1 MRVLLPLPVTISTS
15 PTPGNGTSRRFRPSA
30 SEMRRPEP
38 YNSAITA
45 ASRAQIQG
53 SRVSPARSSASVR
66 RLAAAIWIGFG
77 RLFPTFGARIADSA
91 PTLPLP
97 SRSRKRPNERRPASA
112 RIKERLP
119 ISSARRIA
127 MKALTSLASSP
138 ANRASVTRV
147 PQCSQRK
154 TRHWSRPARGP
165 KLAAAFHFESDSAM
179 DHSTRASTLSASS
192 ARVVDVLVPVALNQ
206 AYSYRVPRGMVLRMT
221 LRMGEHLG
229 PERVRMGVRLIGAS
243 PQRMTPARRRLIDIL
258 SDGLLHAKSEAAKE
272 AGVSTGVI
280 DGLVDEGTLTTEA
293 MPRAQAPP
301 APDPSFSA
309 PDFSRLQRTAVDA
322 MRALAANGSF
332 HVALLD
338 GVTGSG
344 KTEVYFE
351 AIAEI
356 IRRGKQSLILMPEIA
371 LTGQFLDRFAHR
383 FGVRPLE
390 WHSELT
396 PRTRQRNW
404 AAIAAGEAP
413 VVVGARS
420 ALFLPYADLGL
431 IVVDEEHDQAY
442 KQDEGAHYHARDMA
456 VVRAHIAKIP
466 IVLASATPS
475 VETEVN
481 ARKGRYQRVVLPS
494 RFGGQHMPHIEA
506 IDLRREAPVRG
517 RFISPRLAEQI
528 QIAVERREQ
537 ALLFLN
543 RRGYAPLTLCRAC
556 GHRFACTICDAWLV
570 DHRFRQR
577 LVCHHCGFSMPRP
590 HICPHCAAEQ
600 SLVAVGPGVERLQEE
615 AAQLFPDARTM
626 VLSSDLITSIE
637 TMRTEL
643 NEIAQGRVDIIIG
656 TQLVAK
662 GHNFPRLNLVGVID
676 ADLGLS
682 NGDPRAAE
690 RTFQLLNQV
699 IGRAGREQGRG
710 VGYLQTHQPDHPV
723 MKALIACDREAFYAS
738 EIEARERAFYP
749 PFGRLASLIISAG
762 DRSTAES
769 FARRLVAVAPIDE
782 RIQVLGPAE
791 APLAVIKGRY
801 RFRLLVKSLR
811 NVDLSEYLR
820 EWLAAGPKT
829 KGNLKLEIDVDPQSF
844 L

>member
-1 MRVLLPLPVTISTS
+1 MDT
-15 PTPGNGTSRRFRPSA
+15 
-30 SEMRRPEP
+30 
-38 YNSAITA
+38 
-45 ASRAQIQG
+45 
-53 SRVSPARSSASVR
+53 ARSH
-66 RLAAAIWIGFG
+66 
-77 RLFPTFGARIADSA
+77 
-91 PTLPLP
+91 
-97 SRSRKRPNERRPASA
+97 
-112 RIKERLP
+112 
-119 ISSARRIA
+119 
-127 MKALTSLASSP
+127 ASSITP
-138 ANRASVTRV
+138 TS
-147 PQCSQRK
+147 
-154 TRHWSRPARGP
+154 
-165 KLAAAFHFESDSAM
+165 M
-179 DHSTRASTLSASS
+179 
-192 ARVVDVLVPVALNQ
+192 VDVLVPVALDQ
-206 AYSYRVPRGMVLRMT
+206 TYSYRVPRGMDLKAGDVVAVPLGAREVMAVVWAENAKPDPRLHNRLKDVSEKLDLPPLKPELRALVDWVANYTLSARGMVLRMT
-221 LRMGEHLG
+221 LRMGENLG
-229 PERVRMGVRLIGAS
+229 PERMRLGVRLVGE
-243 PQRMTPARRRLIDIL
+243 PPRRMTPARRRVIDVL
-258 SDGLLHAKSEAAKE
+258 ADRLLHGKSEAARE
-272 AGVSTGVI
+272 AGVSSGVI
-280 DGLVDEGTLTTEA
+280 DGLVDEGTLTVEP
-293 MPRAQAPP
+293 MPPPP
-301 APDPSFSA
+301 APPMPDPDYA
-309 PDFSRLQRTAVDA
+309 QPDFSHQQRAAADA
-322 MRALAANGSF
+322 MRTLAASGSF

-351 AIAEI
+351 AIAEN
-356 IRRGKQSLILMPEIA
+356 IRRNRQSLILMPEIA
-371 LTGQFLDRFAHR
+371 LTGQFLDRFAQR

-390 WHSELT
+390 WHSELS
-396 PRTRQRNW
+396 PRTRARNW
-404 AAIAAGEAP
+404 AAISGGEAP

-431 IVVDEEHDQAY
+431 IIVDEEHDQAY
-442 KQDEGAHYHARDMA
+442 KQDDGAHYHARDMA

-475 VETEVN
+475 IESEVN
-481 ARKGRYQRVVLPS
+481 ARKGRYQRIALPS
-494 RFGGQHMPHIEA
+494 RFGGQHMPQIEA
-506 IDLRREAPVRG
+506 IDLRREPPARG

-528 QIAVERREQ
+528 RYAVERREQ

-590 HICPHCAAEQ
+590 NICPHCAAEE

-615 AAQLFPDARTM
+615 AAALFPGARTM

-637 TMRTEL
+637 TMRSEL
-643 NEIAQGRVDIIIG
+643 NEIAEGRVDIIIG

-662 GHNFPRLNLVGVID
+662 GHNFPRLNLVGVVD
-676 ADLGLS
+676 ADLGLG

-699 IGRAGREQGRG
+699 IGRAGRDQGRG
-710 VGYLQTHQPDHPV
+710 VGYLQTHQPEHPV
-723 MKALIACDREAFYAS
+723 MKALVANDREAFYAS
-738 EIEARERAFYP
+738 EIESRERTGYP

-762 DRSTAES
+762 DRPTAEGFGRKLAS
-769 FARRLVAVAPIDE
+769 VAPLDE

-811 NVDLSEYLR
+811 SVDLSQYLR

-829 KGNLKLEIDVDPQSF
+829 TGNLKLEVDVDPQSF

>member
-1 MRVLLPLPVTISTS
+1 MDHSIRT
-15 PTPGNGTSRRFRPSA
+15 GT
-30 SEMRRPEP
+30 
-38 YNSAITA
+38 
-45 ASRAQIQG
+45 
-53 SRVSPARSSASVR
+53 SSAS
-66 RLAAAIWIGFG
+66 
-77 RLFPTFGARIADSA
+77 
-91 PTLPLP
+91 
-97 SRSRKRPNERRPASA
+97 
-112 RIKERLP
+112 
-119 ISSARRIA
+119 
-127 MKALTSLASSP
+127 
-138 ANRASVTRV
+138 
-147 PQCSQRK
+147 
-154 TRHWSRPARGP
+154 
-165 KLAAAFHFESDSAM
+165 
-179 DHSTRASTLSASS
+179 STRI
-192 ARVVDVLVPVALNQ
+192 VDVLVPVALNQ
-206 AYSYRVPRGMVLRMT
+206 AYSYLVPREVVAVVWAENANPDPRLHNRLKDVGEKIDVPALKPELRALVDWVANYTLSTRGMVLRMS
-221 LRMGEHLG
+221 LRMGDDLG
-229 PERVRMGVRLIGAS
+229 PERVRAGVRLSGPP
-243 PQRMTPARRRLIDIL
+243 PQRMTPARRRLIELL
-258 SDGLLHAKSEAAKE
+258 SDGLLHGKSEAARE
-272 AGVSTGVI
+272 AGVSAGVI
-280 DGLVDEGTLTTEA
+280 DGLVDEGTLAVET
-293 MPRAQAPP
+293 MPPPLPPP
-301 APDPSFSA
+301 APDPSFA
-309 PDFSRLQRTAVDA
+309 QPEFSRQQRTAVDA

-332 HVALLD
+332 HTALLD

-351 AIAEI
+351 AIAET

-371 LTGQFLDRFAHR
+371 LTGQFLDRFARR
-383 FGVRPLE
+383 FGVRPIE
-390 WHSELT
+390 WHSGLT

-420 ALFLPYADLGL
+420 ALFLPYANLGL

-475 VETEVN
+475 VESEVN

-506 IDLRREAPVRG
+506 IDLRREPPARG
-517 RFISPRLAEQI
+517 RFISPFLAEQMK
-528 QIAVERREQ
+528 IAIERREQ

-590 HICPHCAAEQ
+590 HVCPNCQAEE

-615 AAQLFPDARTM
+615 AASLFPEARTM

-637 TMRTEL
+637 SMRSEL

-662 GHNFPRLNLVGVID
+662 GHHFPRLNLVGVVD
-676 ADLGLS
+676 ADLGLG

-699 IGRAGREQGRG
+699 IGRAGRDQGRG
-710 VGYLQTHQPDHPV
+710 VGYLQTHQPEHPV
-723 MKALIACDREAFYAS
+723 MKALIACDREAFYES
-738 EIEARERAFYP
+738 EIASRERTGYP

-762 DRSTAES
+762 DRPTAEG
-769 FARRLVAVAPIDE
+769 FARRLAAVAPLDE

-801 RFRLLVKSLR
+801 RFRLLVKALR
-811 NVDLSEYLR
+811 SVDLSEYLR
-820 EWLAAGPKT
+820 EWLAGGPKT
-829 KGNLKLEIDVDPQSF
+829 KGNLKLEVDVDPQSF

>member
-1 MRVLLPLPVTISTS
+1 MDNPTRTS
-15 PTPGNGTSRRFRPSA
+15 SS
-30 SEMRRPEP
+30 
-38 YNSAITA
+38 A
-45 ASRAQIQG
+45 AS
-53 SRVSPARSSASVR
+53 
-66 RLAAAIWIGFG
+66 
-77 RLFPTFGARIADSA
+77 T
-91 PTLPLP
+91 
-97 SRSRKRPNERRPASA
+97 
-112 RIKERLP
+112 
-119 ISSARRIA
+119 
-127 MKALTSLASSP
+127 
-138 ANRASVTRV
+138 
-147 PQCSQRK
+147 
-154 TRHWSRPARGP
+154 
-165 KLAAAFHFESDSAM
+165 
-179 DHSTRASTLSASS
+179 
-192 ARVVDVLVPVALNQ
+192 RVVDVLVPVALNQ
-206 AYSYRVPRGMVLRMT
+206 TYSYRVPRGMELEAGDVVAVPLGPREVIGVVWAQNQKPDPRLHNRLKDVGEKLDVPPLKSELRALVDWVANYTLSARGMVLRMT
-221 LRMGEHLG
+221 LRMGENLG
-229 PERVRMGVRLIGAS
+229 PERARIGVRLVGE
-243 PQRMTPARRRLIDIL
+243 PPRRMTPARRRVIEVL
-258 SDGLLHAKSEAAKE
+258 SDGLLHGKSEAARE

-280 DGLVDEGTLTTEA
+280 DGLVDEGTLDVEA
-293 MPRAQAPP
+293 MPPP
-301 APDPSFSA
+301 PPPPPPDPSCAQPEFT
-309 PDFSRLQRTAVDA
+309 REQRSAVD
-322 MRALAANGSF
+322 MLRTLAANGSF

-351 AIAEI
+351 AIAET
-356 IRRGKQSLILMPEIA
+356 IRRGKQTLILMPEIA
-371 LTGQFLDRFAHR
+371 LTGQFLDRFSRR
-383 FGVRPLE
+383 FGVRPIE

-396 PRTRQRNW
+396 PRTRARNW
-404 AAIAAGEAP
+404 AAISSGQAP

-420 ALFLPYADLGL
+420 ALFMPYADLGL

-442 KQDEGAHYHARDMA
+442 KQDDGAHYHARDMA

-475 VETEVN
+475 VESEVN
-481 ARKGRYQRVVLPS
+481 ARKGRYQRVALPS

-506 IDLRREAPVRG
+506 IDLRREQPTRG
-517 RFISPRLAEQI
+517 RFISPRLVEQI
-528 QIAVERREQ
+528 RIAVERREQ

-556 GHRFACTICDAWLV
+556 GHRFACNICDAWLV

-590 HICPHCAAEQ
+590 HVCPNCAAEE

-615 AAQLFPDARTM
+615 AAALFPDARTM

-637 TMRTEL
+637 TMRSEL
-643 NEIAQGRVDIIIG
+643 NEIAEGRVDIIIG

-662 GHNFPRLNLVGVID
+662 GHNFPRLNLVGVVD

-699 IGRAGREQGRG
+699 IGRAGRDQGRG
-710 VGYLQTHQPDHPV
+710 VGYLQTHQPEHPV
-723 MKALIACDREAFYAS
+723 MKALVANDREAFYAS
-738 EIEARERAFYP
+738 EIDQRERSGYP

-769 FARRLVAVAPIDE
+769 FARKLAAVAPLDE

-829 KGNLKLEIDVDPQSF
+829 KGNLKLEVDVDPQSF